1 MIGAAVTHTLKGKT
15 ALVTGG
21 SRGIGAAVVRRLAEA
36 GAAVAINYRAQAE
49 AANGIAAQIS
59 EEGGLAVTVQ
69 GDVSVPN
76 DVRRVV
82 DESADRLGG
91 LDILVSCAGIEH
103 FGALESLTPEEFDRI
118 YHTNVRGQLLATQ
131 HAVRHMGEGGRVVLT
146 SSVSARR
153 SFLHHTL
160 YASSKAAVEAI
171 VHNLAPELGA
181 RGITINAIA
190 PGGTAT
196 DMSADVG
203 RHYFPGQENVD
214 VAAEVKKIVL
224 LGRVARPAEIA
235 AAILFPVSE
244 DASYV
249 TGSTFAVDG
258 GMR

>member
-1 MIGAAVTHTLKGKT
+1 MTGKLKGKT

-21 SRGIGAAVVRRLAEA
+21 SRGIGAAVVRRLAED

-49 AANGIAAQIS
+49 AAEGIAAEIT
-59 EEGGLAVTVQ
+59 EAGGSAVAVR
-69 GDVSVPN
+69 GDVSVPE

-82 DESADRLGG
+82 SESADRLGG
-91 LDILVSCAGIEH
+91 LDILVSSAGIEH
-103 FGALESLTPEEFDRI
+103 FGALETLTPEDFDRI

-146 SSVSARR
+146 SSVSASR

-160 YASSKAAVEAI
+160 YASSKAAVEAM
-171 VHNLAPELGA
+171 VLNLAPELGA
-181 RGITINAIA
+181 RGITINAVA

-196 DMSADVG
+196 DMSTGAAP
-203 RHYFPGQENVD
+203 HYFPGQQNVD
-214 VAAEVKKIVL
+214 VTAEIKKIVP
-224 LGRVARPAEIA
+224 LGRMARPGEIA
-235 AAILFPVSE
+235 AAIAFLVSE

-249 TGSTFAVDG
+249 TGRTFAVDG

>member
-1 MIGAAVTHTLKGKT
+1 MGAAVTGNLKGKT

-21 SRGIGAAVVRRLAEA
+21 SRGIGAAVARRLAED
-36 GAAVAINYRAQAE
+36 GAAIAINYRTQAE
-49 AANGIAAQIS
+49 AAEGIAAEIT
-59 EEGGLAVTVQ
+59 EAGGLAVAVR
-69 GDVSVPN
+69 GDVSVPE
-76 DVRRVV
+76 DVRRVA

-91 LDILVSCAGIEH
+91 LDILVSSAGIEH
-103 FGALESLTPEEFDRI
+103 FGALETLTPEDFDQI

-160 YASSKAAVEAI
+160 YASSKAAVEAM
-171 VHNLAPELGA
+171 VLNLAPELGA
-181 RGITINAIA
+181 RGITINAVA

-196 DMSADVG
+196 DMSAG
-203 RHYFPGQENVD
+203 AGPHYFPGQENVD
-214 VAAEVKKIVL
+214 VAAEIKKIVP
-224 LGRVARPAEIA
+224 LGRMARPAEIA
-235 AAILFPVSE
+235 AVIAFLVSE

-249 TGSTFAVDG
+249 TGRTLAVDG